1 MNPTHA
7 HLFMNHLPF
16 LGSAFT
22 FVFLMYSFH
31 KKNTDFIKLFLWVFV
46 FFAVLTIPVFLTG
59 DPAGEVVKNIP
70 GISENLVDNHE
81 NAGYVSLILVEI
93 TGAFALLGIYLLSK
107 SAIVANWFKYS
118 FVILAFA
125 SIVSFAWTAN
135 LGGQI
140 RHSEIETNSQIEL
153 K

>member
-22 FVFLMYSFH
+22 FIFLMYSFH

-70 GISENLVDNHE
+70 GINEELVDNHE
-81 NAGYVSLILVEI
+81 TAGYVSLILVEI
-93 TGAFALLGIYLLSK
+93 TGALALLGIYLIGK
-107 SAIVANWFKYS
+107 TADTARWFRYT
-118 FVILAFA
+118 FIILAFA
-125 SIVSFAWTAN
+125 SIVSFGWTAN

-140 RHSEIETNSQIEL
+140 RHSEIRTDNQTEQ

>member
-22 FVFLMYSFH
+22 FIFLMYSFH
-31 KKNTDFIKLFLWVFV
+31 KKNNEFIKLFLWVFV

-70 GISENLVDNHE
+70 GIKEELVDNHE
-81 NAGYVSLILVEI
+81 TAGYISLILIEV
-93 TGAFALLGIYLLSK
+93 TGALALLGIYLMGKNSQLAK
-107 SAIVANWFKYS
+107 WFKYTFVALS
-118 FVILAFA
+118 FV
-125 SIVSFAWTAN
+125 SIVSFGWTAN

-140 RHSEIETNSQIEL
+140 RHSEIRTSNQVEL
-153 K
+153 E